1 MAMAAGAG
9 GHGGLRGCVARSAL
23 SPSLLRFLQLLA
35 DGPFLFVRL
44 FPTSGALRSAA
55 AAGRTRPD
63 MAVDD
68 SALPSG
74 PLVSNEICFLT
85 LQESCNAMRP
95 LDHFFYESRSHD
107 FDEHGN
113 QSTIFISM

>member
-1 MAMAAGAG
+1 MAMAG
-9 GHGGLRGCVARSAL
+9 GLGGLRGCVARSAL

-55 AAGRTRPD
+55 AAGQTRPD

-68 SALPSG
+68 SALP
-74 PLVSNEICFLT
+74 PF
-85 LQESCNAMRP
+85 
-95 LDHFFYESRSHD
+95 RSL
-107 FDEHGN
+107 GLK
-113 QSTIFISM
+113 